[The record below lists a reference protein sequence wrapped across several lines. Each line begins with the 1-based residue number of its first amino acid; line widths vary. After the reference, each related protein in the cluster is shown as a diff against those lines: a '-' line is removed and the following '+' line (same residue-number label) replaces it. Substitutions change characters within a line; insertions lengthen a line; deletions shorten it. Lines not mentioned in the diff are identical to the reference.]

1 MIQEENR
8 NMQICAHIQIRS
20 GTYSCQFSNHPSLLE
35 RDAYVITKVSKKAEI
50 QSRYALKY
58 TKYQEDLTH
67 VSLVNPPYATF

>member
-35 RDAYVITKVSKKAEI
+35 RELDKSLFIDTQYFRMWHKV
-50 QSRYALKY
+50 
-58 TKYQEDLTH
+58 DL
-67 VSLVNPPYATF
+67 LN